1 MLTLKDFIAK
11 YKTYTDEEL
20 YSIHR
25 DASNYSED
33 AGKAMNIII
42 EEKGGYDSL
51 VNRLEEKAVIEN
63 EKKRIANEAVKFGLE
78 GIDASFLKNTTDSSI
93 LSKEEVNE
101 IIETNTAKASAFVED
116 KKVNSETVVKSVI
129 GCGLAS
135 VLGGA
140 FASLQFIYFGATSSI
155 MVMGVALI
163 CYGTV
168 KLVTKKSYNN
178 TAVLLAS
185 FVAFVLSYS
194 LAYLAFLIFG
204 YWG

>member
-1 MLTLKDFIAK
+1 MFTTEDFITK
-11 YKTYTDEEL
+11 YQSYSDEEL
-20 YSIHR
+20 YSIYSN
-25 DASNYSED
+25 AANYSED
-33 AGKAMNIII
+33 AGKALNIVV
-42 EEKGGYDSL
+42 EKKGGLESL
-51 VNRLEEKAVIEN
+51 IKRLEDKIVIQN
-63 EKKRIANEAVKFGLE
+63 EKIRIGNEAVKFGLE
-78 GIDASFLKNTTDSSI
+78 GVDASFLKNTTNSSI

-116 KKVNSETVVKSVI
+116 KKVNSETVVKSII

-140 FASLQFIYFGATSSI
+140 FASLQFIYFGATSML

-185 FVAFVLSYS
+185 FAAFVLSYS
-194 LAYLAFLIFG
+194 LAYVAFLIFG
-204 YWG
+204 YLG